1 MRRRVTDENNEAL
14 LSRRNGGIGLPTRL
28 GIGGRGDDA
37 ARCQLVAARSFDVL
51 MSPRLRLIAFAA
63 LAGGLL
69 LRTFGLVLNP
79 GAPLVDCDGRASF
92 VMGMSWARGM
102 GFYLDDPALLELC
115 ALFGLEELGPAHHF
129 APGLALIEGSFFLL
143 LGNAT
148 LAVVVP
154 LLLISWLAV
163 GAVWWTTRDLFG
175 ADAAL
180 LAAAAVSLEWT
191 GILFGTW
198 KGFSENLVVIA
209 LTLTLWAVLRS
220 LRDDR
225 FILAAGV
232 FAAVGYLS
240 KASMGP
246 FFLIAGFAG
255 LAWRLLFRGRRVL
268 LNGWYWAAIGIFAIP
283 VVVWGLRN
291 ISLFW
296 NGTPADLL
304 GAWQTSEVVGRM
316 VQTAIAQPAELLVG
330 LGGKLPILAIG
341 LLLPFAPLLPRLAGV
356 SGESAMAGRG
366 RARAVDDRGPD
377 LLSRLALRCHLLGQ
391 RGHQPVVGRSVALRH
406 GGAGPS
412 ALAHHAR
419 GRSLLDPRVVVLASD
434 PRLADARHA
443 VPAAAREFAVDLLAE
458 VTRGSTP
465 YRRLG

>member
-1 MRRRVTDENNEAL
+1 MP
-14 LSRRNGGIGLPTRL
+14 SRS
-28 GIGGRGDDA
+28 
-37 ARCQLVAARSFDVL
+37 VSEF

-63 LAGGLL
+63 LVAGLF

-102 GFYLDDPALLELC
+102 GLYLDDPALLDLC
-115 ALFGLEELGPAHHF
+115 ALFGLEKLGPAHHF
-129 APGLALIEGSFFLL
+129 APGLALIEGGFFLL
-143 LGNAT
+143 LGNEV

-163 GAVWWTTRDLFG
+163 GAMWWTTRNLFG
-175 ADAAL
+175 TDAAL

-209 LTLTLWAVLRS
+209 LTLTLWAVLRG

-225 FILAAGV
+225 FMLAAGV

-255 LAWRLLFRGRRVL
+255 LAWRLLYRGRSVL

-296 NGTPADLL
+296 DGTPAGLL

-316 VQTAIAQPAELLVG
+316 VETAIAQPAELAVG

-341 LLLPFAPLLPRLAGV
+341 LLLPFLPLLPRLAAAVANRRWRAEDALGLWMTVGLIFFLGWLFAAMFWV
-356 SGESAMAGRG
+356 SEDTSLLWADPLRYVMAAQVPLLWLILREGG
-366 RARAVDDRGPD
+366 PYSTRAWSLSFAILAVLTLVMPFLLQPGN
-377 LLSRLALRCHLLGQ
+377 LLSI
-391 RGHQPVVGRSVALRH
+391 
-406 GGAGPS
+406 
-412 ALAHHAR
+412 
-419 GRSLLDPRVVVLASD
+419 SLPR
-434 PRLADARHA
+434 
-443 VPAAAREFAVDLLAE
+443 
-458 VTRGSTP
+458 
-465 YRRLG
+465 

>member
-1 MRRRVTDENNEAL
+1 M
-14 LSRRNGGIGLPTRL
+14 
-28 GIGGRGDDA
+28 
-37 ARCQLVAARSFDVL
+37 
-51 MSPRLRLIAFAA
+51 
-63 LAGGLL
+63 
-69 LRTFGLVLNP
+69 
-79 GAPLVDCDGRASF
+79 AS
-92 VMGMSWARGM
+92 V
-102 GFYLDDPALLELC
+102 
-115 ALFGLEELGPAHHF
+115 
-129 APGLALIEGSFFLL
+129 
-143 LGNAT
+143 
-148 LAVVVP
+148 
-154 LLLISWLAV
+154 WL
-163 GAVWWTTRDLFG
+163 TTRNLFG

-296 NGTPADLL
+296 DGTPAGLL

-341 LLLPFAPLLPRLAGV
+341 LLLPFAPLLPRLAA
-356 SGESAMAGRG
+356 SAANRRWRAEDALGLWMTVGLIFFLGWLFAAIFWVNEDTSLLWADPLRYVMAAQVPLLWLIMREGG
-366 RARAVDDRGPD
+366 PYSTRAWSFSLLILALLTLVMPFLLQPGN
-377 LLSRLALRCHLLGQ
+377 LLSI
-391 RGHQPVVGRSVALRH
+391 SW
-406 GGAGPS
+406 
-412 ALAHHAR
+412 
-419 GRSLLDPRVVVLASD
+419 PR
-434 PRLADARHA
+434 
-443 VPAAAREFAVDLLAE
+443 
-458 VTRGSTP
+458 
-465 YRRLG
+465 